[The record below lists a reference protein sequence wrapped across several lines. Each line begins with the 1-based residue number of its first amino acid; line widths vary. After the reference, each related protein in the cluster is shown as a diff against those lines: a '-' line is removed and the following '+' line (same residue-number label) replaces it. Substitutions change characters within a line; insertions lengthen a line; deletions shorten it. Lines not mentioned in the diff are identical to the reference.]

1 MSTVRIRAVA
11 AFDSDSDCYFIP
23 EKSLV
28 FIHTT
33 DSTVFVTDDRT
44 TATLAHHIPQNLDDY
59 TCIGIALTAVNTR
72 DSAFGARVF
81 TYVAYGPQL
90 VQCPHPNV
98 FVGSSLQWSLSSKT
112 VALET
117 HKPTKNGNTFVGVL
131 LELCDND
138 HVRIMVAPFVSNA

>member
-1 MSTVRIRAVA
+1 M
-11 AFDSDSDCYFIP
+11 
-23 EKSLV
+23 

-33 DSTVFVTDDRT
+33 NSTVFVTDDRT
-44 TATLAHHIPQNLDDY
+44 TATLAYHTPQNADDY

-90 VQCPHPNV
+90 VQCPRPIT
-98 FVGSSLQWSLSSKT
+98 FVGGSLQWSLSSGT
-112 VALET
+112 VALEK
-117 HKPTKNGNTFVGVL
+117 HDPAKTKNTFVGVL

-138 HVRIMVAPFVSNA
+138 HVRIMVAPFFPSA